1 MQSRKLEFCQDVI
14 RIVQDVCKLAFNLGS
29 DNEIEKVFGMTKQDL
44 EGVIKQISHALPET
58 IFNRAAN
65 ELDEIKNIFARE
77 FIFFQVQE
85 RCDDPQYQQD
95 LSTFIHIFSRD
106 IQQKI
111 NATVKQE

>member
-1 MQSRKLEFCQDVI
+1 MQARKLEFCRDVI
-14 RIVQDVCKLAFNLGS
+14 RIIQDVCKLAFNLGS
-29 DNEIEKVFGMTKQDL
+29 NNEIEKVFGMTSHDL
-44 EGVIKQISHALPET
+44 EVVIKQISDVLPDSLFT
-58 IFNRAAN
+58 RAAK

-85 RCDDPQYQQD
+85 KRDDPNYQDD

-111 NATVKQE
+111 KADVKQE